1 MTHATHNPQFEIIFI
16 CSILNLVT
24 QDSRGQ
30 LPQKKNQFCP
40 RSCLVSALF
49 QHACDYGG
57 NINTTDDVK

>member
-1 MTHATHNPQFEIIFI
+1 MTHNPQFNS
-16 CSILNLVT
+16 SINAKKFCT

-30 LPQKKNQFCP
+30 LPQKKNQFLSKKLP
-40 RSCLVSALF
+40 GKSALF